1 MCVLCGELITNI
13 HWSEGVSSDEKEVVV
28 GDKQRDRMR
37 QRLQK
42 VQVVNKVLSFYG
54 LQLKEW
60 NASKFVLSDKKGN
73 TKIINHLGEL
83 WERADSL
90 TSKDIDVL
98 DAKLL
103 GFLQEHYG

>member
-1 MCVLCGELITNI
+1 M
-13 HWSEGVSSDEKEVVV
+13 
-28 GDKQRDRMR
+28 
-37 QRLQK
+37 QK

-98 DAKLL
+98 DTKLL

>member
-60 NASKFVLSDKKGN
+60 NASKFVLSDKKGH

>member
-28 GDKQRDRMR
+28 GDRQRDRMR

-98 DAKLL
+98 DTKLL

>member
-1 MCVLCGELITNI
+1 MCILCGELITNL
-13 HWSEGVSSDEKEVVV
+13 HWSEGVSSNEKEIVV

-42 VQVVNKVLSFYG
+42 VKIVNMILNFYG

-83 WERADSL
+83 WERAASL

-98 DAKLL
+98 DIKLL
-103 GFLQEHYG
+103 EFLQRNYG

>member
-98 DAKLL
+98 DTKLL

>member
-13 HWSEGVSSDEKEVVV
+13 HWSEGVSSDEKEVIV
-28 GDKQRDRMR
+28 GDRQRDRMR

-98 DAKLL
+98 DTKLL